1 MAGGLG
7 VASGGGSGE
16 INALLHSGA
25 WYKNTRIIKL
35 NLWILL
41 LLITSSTNGYDGV
54 SKNPLSLWRGIFLR
68 SDPPLGIGPGSL
80 SLTRLF
86 PARLHDER
94 SPDPQAMEGGVQQPF
109 RRHGQ
114 LFLSGFT
121 I

>member
-7 VASGGGSGE
+7 VATGGGSGD

-54 SKNPLSLWRGIFLR
+54 SKNFFWAAGRRYLFVIRPA
-68 SDPPLGIGPGSL
+68 
-80 SLTRLF
+80 TRNWS
-86 PARLHDER
+86 RITH
-94 SPDPQAMEGGVQQPF
+94 
-109 RRHGQ
+109 
-114 LFLSGFT
+114 
-121 I
+121 